1 MPGVGRGKICLISL
15 ILFVLALPAVARA
28 DRGAI
33 YTEPVTLS
41 EPGQKA
47 FLAFNGEEELLVLA
61 TDVQAGRD
69 TAVLEFTPFPAE
81 PVVALA
87 PDGVFDRLQE
97 ILNAHRVTYFRKAM
111 VQSYGEGTGGG
122 EPVDLLLHRCLGVH
136 DVTVVRVNDPAA
148 FASWVEAY
156 FRENGFPVR
165 ELTEQEKAV
174 VADYCQ
180 RGFNY
185 FAFDLVHIGKEV
197 QSVPPLAYRFK
208 TPALYYPLKVSGL
221 YGGTGRVDLVC
232 CGDRRV
238 LDRLDYQL
246 PRTITANVPPWRAS
260 NRVSLDA
267 AELTAVTPEVAKV
280 LTGDQRLQAF
290 RYEGELRFR
299 TDVWVDP
306 REALVEVDGRPLEL
320 DVPPELIAGSC
331 FVPAREV
338 WEALGATVTWDA
350 NHREVL
356 VVKDGVTLRLPVD
369 PVAVVEPDPV
379 TGREVSRY
387 RHVAYLNGVRHDL
400 SALVAAYTP
409 GGRFPEVALRIT
421 GGRLLLPVR
430 LVAGVLGAKVKWNGE
445 EWKVGIT
452 SGIFAGD

>member
-15 ILFVLALPAVARA
+15 ILFVLVLPAVARA

-87 PDGVFDRLQE
+87 PDGAFERLQE

-111 VQSYGEGTGGG
+111 VQSYGEGTGDG

-148 FASWVEAY
+148 FAWWVEAY
-156 FRENGFPVR
+156 FRENSFPVR
-165 ELTEQEKAV
+165 ELTEQEKEV

-197 QSVPPLAYRFK
+197 QSVPPLAYRFI
-208 TPALYYPLKVSGL
+208 TPALYYPLKVSAL

-238 LDRLDYQL
+238 FDRLDYQL
-246 PRTITANVPPWRAS
+246 PRTVIANAPPWRSS
-260 NRVSLDA
+260 NRVNLDA

-280 LTGDQRLQAF
+280 LTGSQQLQAF
-290 RYEGELRFR
+290 RYEGEFHFR

-306 REALVEVDGRPLEL
+306 RVVLVEVNGRSLEL
-320 DVPPELIAGSC
+320 EVPPELIAGSC

-338 WEALGATVTWDA
+338 WETLGAAVTWDA
-350 NHREVL
+350 NRREVV
-356 VVKDGVTLRLPVD
+356 VVKDGLTLRLPVD
-369 PVAVVEPDPV
+369 PVTITEDDPASGQK
-379 TGREVSRY
+379 TLRH
-387 RHVAYLNGVRHDL
+387 RHVAYLNGEHRDL
-400 SALVAAYTP
+400 SALAAAYTP
-409 GGRFPEVALRIT
+409 GGRAPEVALRIT
-421 GGRLLLPVR
+421 GGRVLLPVR
-430 LVAGVLGAKVKWNGE
+430 LVAGVLGAKVKWNDE

-452 SGIFAGD
+452 SGIFAAD

>member
-28 DRGAI
+28 DKGVI

-81 PVVALA
+81 PVVALVPGGA
-87 PDGVFDRLQE
+87 FERLQE

-111 VQSYGEGTGGG
+111 VQSYGERIGG
-122 EPVDLLLHRCLGVH
+122 EPVDLLLHRRLGVH

-156 FRENGFPVR
+156 FRKNGFPVR

-174 VADYCQ
+174 VAGYCQ

-208 TPALYYPLKVSGL
+208 TPALYYPLKVSAL

-246 PRTITANVPPWRAS
+246 PRTVTVNASPWRAS
-260 NRVSLDA
+260 NRVGLDA
-267 AELTAVTPEVAKV
+267 AELTAVIPEVAKV
-280 LTGDQRLQAF
+280 LTGDQQLQAF

-306 REALVEVDGRPLEL
+306 HAVLVEVNGRPLEL
-320 DVPPELIAGSC
+320 EVPPELSAGSC

-338 WEALGATVTWDA
+338 WEALGAAVTWDA
-350 NHREVL
+350 NRREV
-356 VVKDGVTLRLPVD
+356 VVGKDGLTLRLLVD
-369 PVAVVEPDPV
+369 PVAIVEDDPAIGQK
-379 TGREVSRY
+379 TLRY
-387 RHVAYLNGVRHDL
+387 RYVAYLNGERRDL
-400 SALVAAYTP
+400 SALAAVYTP
-409 GGRFPEVALRIT
+409 GGRAPEVALRIID
-421 GGRLLLPVR
+421 GRLLLPVR
-430 LVAGVLGAKVKWNGE
+430 LVAGVLGAKVKWNNK